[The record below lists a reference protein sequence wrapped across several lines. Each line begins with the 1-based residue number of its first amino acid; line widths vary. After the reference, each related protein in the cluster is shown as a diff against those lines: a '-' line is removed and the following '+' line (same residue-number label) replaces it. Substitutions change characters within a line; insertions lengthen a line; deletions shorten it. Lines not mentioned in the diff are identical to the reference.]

1 MIFEYLL
8 CVSGGRSLAVRIA
21 AFVDR
26 VTRSTAPGCA
36 IMNRRVLSSLACN
49 YAEPPIGIEPMT
61 YALREARALT
71 AHALAALI
79 ARANGTDGTGGAGIT
94 RRPGPRTG
102 PRPRP
107 SVPAIPLLCVNAA
120 DDNGSAP
127 QADTAPGPAVDLYA
141 ATHAVRLADARIC
154 RCAEMPIRRVSFG
167 TGHGDR
173 PYAFCVC
180 AVMGDQVAGEI
191 CCSESRW
198 QLRRRTA
205 DPRRRHLPS
214 LDRWPRKGR

>member
-1 MIFEYLL
+1 LL
-8 CVSGGRSLAVRIA
+8 LSWTESLGPRARIG
-21 AFVDR
+21 DHE
-26 VTRSTAPGCA
+26 TR
-36 IMNRRVLSSLACN
+36 NLSSLTCSF
-49 YAEPPIGIEPMT
+49 AEPPIGIEPMT
-61 YALREARALT
+61 YALLRSLAVD
-71 AHALAALI
+71 ALAAPI
-79 ARANGTDGTGGAGIT
+79 GRANGTDGTDGTGGAGII

-102 PRPRP
+102 PRPGP
-107 SVPAIPLLCVNAA
+107 CAPAILLLCVNVA
-120 DDNGSAP
+120 DDMDPRP